1 MKAKHLFSFL
11 VLSLFT
17 FHFSPLMASD
27 WVLNESKYYA
37 SDKTDHIKLE
47 VFLCDLDGSNT
58 YCDGGTVI
66 ATNGSKSYELVY
78 LKYHDQAS
86 DGAASENVTAQLK
99 MHNSKAWVTNAT
111 YGSKELNS
119 SEQTFQVNKWASD
132 HHYMT
137 AEIDFYYPSELAGD
151 EWKIYFHFKHSN
163 GNWYDMVLRYN
174 IGINNHLGLSDYN
187 AAGYKIERTGID
199 KLKFT
204 VPQLPNDIDS
214 KFSDIRMRKATYDVR
229 YTFFK
234 QDGNTVVVN
243 NTYEAGS
250 SEKSEECNFPDGVD
264 NPKRIDYKVTATHG
278 IKDPEN
284 WFNRKVRTDE
294 QLAAFPVVPVPNA
307 ITTDFRQ
314 FDHQTVLSWT
324 TPSSD
329 SYLAVTPYIYRI
341 ETDENGTPKS
351 GKSWSKRGNLNS
363 TNGDELSFTDDDVT
377 IGTYFRYMA
386 VNVPTKWINS
396 GINESNLNSPSDDLL
411 AKLGYSLSGVLN
423 TAPSVTIFD
432 LQQDTTV
439 TDKVRLTWQYT
450 RVPTNDATVS
460 FKVLRKTNE
469 NGEWSEIGSVSGDAK
484 PAAGAKLS
492 FEDADLPNAV
502 VRYQYKIR
510 LEVSG
515 YRFESYA
522 PTAGLLAGTML
533 KNFTATKGTHDGS
546 VTLTWKAHQAGTDN
560 SNYIISRRYVNST
573 SEFMQIHATNGADEN
588 YTFEDNTVKPGY
600 YYEYKIDVYVA
611 GVLQNTLYTVG
622 FCQSRGTV
630 SGRVNFGSGTAVPDV
645 RLWLRPSDS
654 EDGNPVKSS
663 SQYVHDASEGIAWE
677 AEAEE
682 LAKIFGADKDYTVQL
697 FVRPDAGLSA
707 GAVLGELPGA
717 GRLTL
722 ANTANG
728 YELQLEKRT
737 YIAPV
742 INLGLLPATDL
753 SGLTGDYTAQDG
765 EVLTGT
771 LAGNYK
777 IAIAHGATVLLR
789 NVTVN
794 GTNNNSCKWA
804 GISCEGNATIVL
816 DGENTVKGFYEEH
829 PGIFVPEGKTL
840 TIKGTGSLQ
849 ASSNGFAAGIGGGYN
864 IACGSITIESGTIT
878 AIGGYSGIG
887 GGTENCG
894 DITIKGGVIH
904 AESDR
909 RSPAIGAR
917 NCDAISGR
925 EIIIANTVT
934 SVTANCTTG
943 YTSTNVIGWGYNSTG
958 CGKVTIGGTL
968 YRDGSEYLNSGNTV
982 ITQYPFSYSGDGSWA
997 NDYQVDDKFVNSTS
1011 VVTPAHF
1018 TYEPLASTGAIIPAG
1033 KYALLTISKTGNRLS
1048 LQVDTT
1054 EVKTVTITPQEIA
1067 TAFSLGG
1074 AEGIT
1079 AAQAFKGN
1087 FAEVRV
1093 WDHALSDA
1101 EKKSY
1106 FDRTLNGRESGL
1118 VLYWP
1123 LDEGLQ
1129 RYAFDASYSNDLPNG
1144 RHATIGANII
1154 SSSIVPAE
1162 KQLARYGVT
1171 NDKGEYLIRGIPFLG
1186 SGSSYTLVPEKGI
1199 HEFDPK
1205 NRSLFISPSSLTVN
1219 NVDFEDVSSFPM
1231 TGHIYYAGTNI
1242 PAEGIQFYVDGVAV
1256 SANGK
1261 PQKTDANGYY
1271 NISVPIGEHFVE
1283 AKLEGHCLV
1292 DSGRFPI
1299 EGTFDFVDRVQYD
1312 FIDSTLV
1319 NFVGRVAGAKYNDT
1333 IPVGFGESKNNIGVA
1348 TITLRLN
1355 NESFSFNCKNDYITP
1370 AETDRYYESDT
1381 VSINSHA
1388 WTGSGAA
1395 ANTKYIYI
1403 NTDSATGEFS
1413 AKLPPLKY
1421 IMKSIVI
1428 GSNDEIEFGSLPE
1441 IDLTNPKLELSDSIR
1456 RETAQ
1461 GDTVV
1466 NLYKYNTKKVFTYYA
1481 QPQVDVSEK
1490 GHPAGAF
1497 GLDSLIIPID
1507 DSHNDTVRNVYTV
1520 NEQGAVSYLFG
1531 YPIYQSMGITEYEV
1545 HAYESYINKDYATPV
1560 IDTVHLSGQE
1570 LIIGNEMSADQDVI
1584 YDAPDTSHYAAG
1596 EIYQMKNHVLT
1607 LDTKGSAR
1615 LSWSVGLP
1623 NIAPPYTRQ
1632 FNITLKRDDRTYEP
1646 FRMSTIVLGALT
1658 TGNNFVTNGP
1668 DKVQFILRDPYGAHS
1683 KTTLKKGSVSTVTK
1697 FYTYQRQGEHLG
1709 TVDIFIG
1716 EELTTAN
1723 GLGVAVVSTNEAHT
1737 DFTVGMKS
1745 NWKYTHKNDSIY
1757 MTTTVESI
1765 STGDHYPY
1773 IGANG
1778 DVYVGT
1784 STNILI
1790 GMCRK
1795 LHAQKNVT
1803 TNKYEIVLDDAL
1815 AMGEQ
1820 VKTMFAYS
1828 QYELENVMIPKWK
1841 DQRKQYL
1848 KRVATKA
1855 EAESYVNNGEHAVC
1869 LTWLDLKDP
1878 LCGDKGTYVYV
1889 EPQVQP
1895 EKSEIDSVN
1904 WCNEQIEKWEARIS
1918 ENEEAKIKAMNEKT
1932 PANYSIDGGSSRSFS
1947 YRHDTTS
1954 IDQKQTDYTI
1964 QAVLGWK
1971 SGWKIK
1977 NVVRVGLQS
1986 NVSTLVGGG
1995 TVTGSGRDTTY
2006 YTEWDYDLA
2015 DGNRDVDLSINMYP
2029 ADKGNNSKIFSLFGG
2044 QTYNPYEP
2052 ADSTHYY
2059 KPDGESLPLGNG
2071 TVRMEQPYMS
2081 IGKGSEAPG
2090 KSVTLTDIP
2099 AGESATATLYCSN
2112 MTNTHQVL
2120 PFGYDVSV
2128 MENTD
2133 TTGLQILMDGVP
2145 INGRTIWTEQGS
2157 TVKKTITVQQT
2168 DESILDHE
2176 GVKIRFMSQYQPA
2189 TIYDEITINAH
2200 FTPSSSPVEL
2210 TVANPVINTDPTTGN
2225 GKLSLKLSGFNRQ
2238 FKHLKNIGVQ
2248 YRFAGNTQWTEL
2260 YTWETNEA
2268 DTAGA
2273 SHELLPASGD
2283 LKLTVDMSNNISYP
2297 EGEYEFRAF
2306 TTTPYDKEQIHVYSE
2321 TTKVIKDMTLP
2332 RPLFTP
2338 APANGIL
2345 GIGEQLA
2352 VEFNEDIVPGYVGDK
2367 NIIITAQLNGRPI
2380 NHDVSYRLYPYS
2392 GTVQTMNPI
2401 YLSGNFSME
2410 FWLNWHEA
2418 GTILHQGSGNGNFS
2432 LSLDDEGHM
2441 IVSVLG
2447 KTFTSTKALPKDKWA
2462 FVAMNYKAQNMTFN
2476 MLAQYGDVT
2485 TYLFHDEKVPM
2496 QSVEVV
2502 DYTEDNYLYL
2512 GSIDANIHHLA
2523 LYNIYRD
2530 VLVAGSEKNEQKDA
2544 YTYGLTNYWPMNE
2557 GHGRTAADTR
2567 RTHDFIVNNSWD
2579 IANVNYALRM
2589 DTTLGARADIS
2600 LVNTGMND
2608 SYAIELWYRPS
2619 FNLRDTVFETENMCL
2634 RYDSLKN
2641 IVLDYGTKSKTVVAK
2656 ADFPDGTIG
2665 WHHMALNVVRGQ
2677 AASFYFDGKRTA
2689 VIAEAD
2695 VPVFKGASLV
2705 LAKNAYLANIDE
2717 LRIWKA
2723 TLSEERLLS
2732 NMYNTIDTSDWY
2744 SRGLIAYYP
2753 FEKDSTINGV
2763 KTKGATM
2770 QNMAPKSN
2778 QGNAGDMTAA
2788 YAMMVQDTPPLKNA
2802 PSETRITAVPVASE
2816 RKVVINLSQAE
2827 VSARDIEGTTLN
2839 ITLAEIH
2846 DLHGNMS
2853 NPIKWTAYVQ
2863 QNTLKWL
2870 KDTVNIYKKYGA
2882 DYTFDV
2888 DIENL
2893 SGQIEYY
2900 TVANMPEW
2908 LTLDGSGNSDDVQ
2921 PLKTKT
2927 LRFKVN
2933 PIVPVNDY
2941 DVTIGLQGNNEILEP
2956 LRIVMKVRGETPD
2969 WTVDPTLYDHSMT
2982 VIGQVYLGG
2991 IMMENSESLVAAF
3004 IGGECRG
3011 VAAPQK
3017 TRGAAYVTLPIYGHD
3032 VAKQDAGKVISFR
3045 IWDASRGVAYT
3056 DALIAV
3062 EGKDTTIIFQDG
3074 ALIGN
3079 FDYPAIWT
3087 KSDKVEQ
3094 LISIHENWNWI
3105 AFGVEPETQYC
3116 DILFKDYSGWG
3127 ILLKDTASYI
3137 QSNGTQWKGGNNP
3150 LVPMVNRMY
3159 KMKITRTP
3167 STETA
3172 TLQPQLSI
3180 RGRQPANKDLPVEIA
3195 KGWNWIPYTPLT
3207 TKRILQAL
3215 AGADPQKGDIIKSQT
3230 AVAIYGTYGW
3240 EGTLT
3245 ALEPGHGY
3253 LYFSNDSAAKSF
3265 LYPEDIYQPRGT
3277 MAAPLRAISNQQSA
3291 LSYFEPVD
3299 KHLYPSNMTMTIRLM
3314 DGDAIVDTCEIAAF
3328 VGDEC
3333 RGAVRAD
3340 NEGLYY
3346 LVISGEGSGQAME
3359 IKAVLPDPVTGNP
3372 SPVTIDASLTFTSDD
3387 HIGTPW
3393 EPYII
3398 QLNPAEGIE
3407 EITDDK
3413 SQITNTRKIFR
3424 DGILYILR
3432 NGKTY
3437 TATGAEVK

>member
-1 MKAKHLFSFL
+1 MRNRIYLFILALCSLFL
-11 VLSLFT
+11 V
-17 FHFSPLMASD
+17 PNKAQASD

-78 LKYHDQAS
+78 LKYHDEAS
-86 DGAASENVTAQLK
+86 DGAASENVTTQLK
-99 MHNSKAWVTNAT
+99 MHNSKAYMTNAT
-111 YGSKELNS
+111 YGTREITT

-132 HHYMT
+132 HAYMT

-151 EWKIYFHFKHSN
+151 TWKIYFHFKHSD
-163 GNWYDMVLRYN
+163 GKWYNMTLRNSIY
-174 IGINNHLGLSDYN
+174 INNHLGLSDYN
-187 AAGYKIERTGID
+187 AAGYKVERTGID
-199 KLKFT
+199 KITFT
-204 VPQLPNDIDS
+204 VPKLPNDIDS
-214 KFSDIRMRKATYDVR
+214 KYSSIRMRKATYDVR
-229 YTFFK
+229 YTFYK
-234 QDGNTVVVN
+234 QDGSTVVVN
-243 NTYEAGS
+243 KSYEAGS
-250 SEKSEECNFPDGVD
+250 SEKTEDCSFPDGVG
-264 NPKRIDYKVTATHG
+264 NPKRIDCRVAATHG
-278 IKDPEN
+278 IKDPDN
-284 WFNRKVRTDE
+284 WFNRKIRTDE
-294 QLAAFPVVPVPNA
+294 KSNVFPVVPVPNA

-324 TPSSD
+324 TPSSN
-329 SYLAVTPYIYRI
+329 SYYAVTPYVYRI

-363 TNGDELSFTDDDVT
+363 TNGDALSFTDDDVT
-377 IGTYFRYMA
+377 IGTYFKYMA
-386 VNVPTKWINS
+386 VNVPTDWINK
-396 GINESNLNSPSDDLL
+396 GINESSLTNPTDDLL
-411 AKLGYSLSGVLN
+411 AKLGCSMSGVVN

-460 FKVLRKTNE
+460 FKVLRKTSE
-469 NGEWSEIGSVSGDAK
+469 NGEWSEIGSVNGDAK
-484 PAAGAKLS
+484 PAAGATLS

-573 SEFMQIHATNGADEN
+573 SEFMQIHSTNGADEN
-588 YTFEDNTVKPGY
+588 YTYEDNTVKPGY
-600 YYEYKIDVYVA
+600 YYEYKIEVYVA

-630 SGRVNFGSGTAVPDV
+630 AGRVNFGSGTAVQDV
-645 RLWLRPSDS
+645 RLWLRPSDT
-654 EDGNPVKSS
+654 EDGNAVKTS

-707 GAVLGELPGA
+707 GAVLGEIPGA

-722 ANTANG
+722 DNATADG
-728 YELQLEKRT
+728 YELRTTGLAEK
-737 YIAPV
+737 I
-742 INLGLLPATDL
+742 IDL
-753 SGLTGDYTAQDG
+753 ASLTGNYTAQDKDI
-765 EVLTGT
+765 LTGT
-771 LAGNYK
+771 LGGNYK
-777 IAIAHGATVLLR
+777 ISIADGATVVLR
-789 NVTVN
+789 DATIN
-794 GTNNNSCKWA
+794 GTHGINYQWA
-804 GISCEGNATIVL
+804 GITCKGDATIVL
-816 DGENTVKGFYEEH
+816 EGENRVKGFMDEY
-829 PGIFVPEGKTL
+829 PGILIPKDKTL
-840 TIKGTGSLQ
+840 TIRGLGSLT
-849 ASSNGFAAGIGGGYN
+849 ALTSNGWGSAGIGGGYQIPCGN
-864 IACGSITIESGTIT
+864 IVIEGGIITATGGEHATGVGGGRNTSCGTIT
-878 AIGGYSGIG
+878 ITGGKVTATGGEGVAAIGR
-887 GGTENCG
+887 GTYGSCG
-894 DITIKGGVIH
+894 TI
-904 AESDR
+904 
-909 RSPAIGAR
+909 
-917 NCDAISGR
+917 
-925 EIIIANTVT
+925 
-934 SVTANCTTG
+934 
-943 YTSTNVIGWGYNSTG
+943 
-958 CGKVTIGGTL
+958 TIGGTVL
-968 YRDGSEYLNSGNTV
+968 WDGSNYQNGGESILALNSYTYDEGDDWMSQQTPYETV
-982 ITQYPFSYSGDGSWA
+982 L
-997 NDYQVDDKFVNSTS
+997 
-1011 VVTPAHF
+1011 H
-1018 TYEPLASTGAIIPAG
+1018 TGAFLPTG
-1033 KYALLTISKTGNRLS
+1033 KYSLLTISKTGNQLS
-1048 LQVDTT
+1048 IQVDSS
-1054 EVKTVTITPQEIA
+1054 EVKTITIPALEI
-1067 TAFSLGG
+1067 TSPFSLGG
-1074 AEGIT
+1074 ASGVT
-1079 AAQAFKGN
+1079 SAQAFKGN

-1093 WDHALSDA
+1093 FDHVLSDA

-1106 FDRTLNGRESGL
+1106 YDRVLNGRESGL
-1118 VLYWP
+1118 LLYWP
-1123 LDEGLQ
+1123 LDEGLE

-1144 RHATIGANII
+1144 RHATIGANI
-1154 SSSIVPAE
+1154 SPSAIVPAE

-1256 SANGK
+1256 TANGK
-1261 PQKTDANGYY
+1261 PQQTDANGYY

-1388 WTGSGAA
+1388 WTGSGAV

-1615 LSWSVGLP
+1615 LPWSVGLP
-1623 NIAPPYTRQ
+1623 NIALPYTRQ

-1668 DKVQFILRDPYGAHS
+1668 DMVQFILRDPYGAHS

-1716 EELTTAN
+1716 SELTTVN
-1723 GLGVAVVSTNEAHT
+1723 GLGVAVVNTNKAHT

-1828 QYELENVMIPKWK
+1828 QYELVNVMIPKWK
-1841 DQRKQYL
+1841 DQRRQYL
-1848 KRVATKA
+1848 TRVATQA

-1895 EKSEIDSVN
+1895 EQSEIDSVN
-1904 WCNEQIEKWEARIS
+1904 WCNEQIEKWEARIR

-1977 NVVRVGLQS
+1977 SVVRVGLQS

-2099 AGESATATLYCSN
+2099 SGESATATLYCSN

-2128 MENTD
+2128 LENTD

-2145 INGRTIWTEQGS
+2145 INGRTIWMDQGT
-2157 TVKKTITVQQT
+2157 TVKKTITVRQT

-2176 GVKIRFMSQYQPA
+2176 GVQIRFMSQYQPA
-2189 TIYDEITINAH
+2189 TIYDDITINAH
-2200 FTPSSSPVEL
+2200 FKPSSSPVDL
-2210 TVANPVINTDPTTGN
+2210 TVTNPVINTDPTTGK
-2225 GKLSLKLSGFNRQ
+2225 GKLNLKLSGFNRQ
-2238 FKHLKNIGVQ
+2238 FKNLKNIGVQ

-2273 SHELLPASGD
+2273 SHTLLPATGD
-2283 LKLTVDMSNNISYP
+2283 LKLTVDMSNNVSYP

-2306 TTTPYDKEQIHVYSE
+2306 TTTPYGNEPVQVFSE

-2338 APANGIL
+2338 TPANGIL
-2345 GIGEQLA
+2345 GIGDQLA

-2367 NIIITAQLNGRPI
+2367 NIIVTAKLNGRPI
-2380 NHDVSYRLYPYS
+2380 NHEVSYHLVPF
-2392 GTVQTMNPI
+2392 GQEVQTVNP
-2401 YLSGNFSME
+2401 LFLNGNFSME
-2410 FWLNWHEA
+2410 FWLNWHDA
-2418 GTILHQGSGNGNFS
+2418 GTILHQGSGDGNFS
-2432 LSLDDEGHM
+2432 LKLDEAGHV
-2441 IVSVLG
+2441 IVSVVG
-2447 KTFTSTKALPKDKWA
+2447 QTFTSTETLPQDKWI
-2462 FVAMNYKAQNMTFN
+2462 FVAMNYKAQSMNFN
-2476 MLAQYGDVT
+2476 MLAQYGDET
-2485 TYLFHDEKVPM
+2485 THLFQEEKVPM
-2496 QSVEVV
+2496 ESVEIV

-2512 GSIDANIHHLA
+2512 GPINANIHHLA

-2530 VLVAGSEKNEQKDA
+2530 VIQAGSEKEEEKDA

-2557 GHGRTAADTR
+2557 GHGHLAADTR
-2567 RTHDFIVNNSWD
+2567 RTHDFEVIDSWTLS
-2579 IANVNYALRM
+2579 NTNYALRM
-2589 DTTLGARADIS
+2589 DTTTGARADIS
-2600 LVNTGMND
+2600 LINTTQGE
-2608 SYAIELWYRPS
+2608 SYAIEMWYQS
-2619 FNLRDTVFETENMCL
+2619 SITFLDTLFETDNMRL
-2634 RYDSLKN
+2634 RFDSTHNL
-2641 IVLDYGTKSKTVVAK
+2641 VLDYGAKSKIVVAR
-2656 ADFPDGTIG
+2656 ADFRELTAG
-2665 WHHMALNVVRGQ
+2665 WHHVALNVVRGQ

-2695 VPVFKGASLV
+2695 VPVLKGATLSLIKGGE
-2705 LAKNAYLANIDE
+2705 LTYMDE

-2723 TLSEERLLS
+2723 TLSEDRLLS
-2732 NMYNTIDTSDWY
+2732 NMYNTIDTSDVY
-2744 SRGLIAYYP
+2744 ARGLIAYYP
-2753 FEKDSTINGV
+2753 FEHDSIINGV
-2763 KTKGATM
+2763 ATKGETLK
-2770 QNMAPKSN
+2770 NMAPKSKT
-2778 QGNAGDMTAA
+2778 GNAGDVAVA
-2788 YAMMVQDTPPLKNA
+2788 NFMMITDTPPLKNA

-2816 RKVVINLSQAE
+2816 RQVVINLSEAE

-2853 NPIKWTAYVQ
+2853 NPIKWTAYVR
-2863 QNTLKWL
+2863 QNTLKWS
-2870 KDTVNIYKKYGA
+2870 KDSVNIYKKYGA
-2882 DYTFDV
+2882 NYTFDV
-2888 DIENL
+2888 DIKNL

-2900 TVANMPEW
+2900 TVVNMPEW
-2908 LTLDGSGNSDDVQ
+2908 LILDGSISSDDVQ
-2921 PLKTKT
+2921 PLKAKT

-2933 PIVPVNDY
+2933 PLVPVNDY

-2969 WTVDPTLYDHSMT
+2969 WNVDPTLYDHSMT
-2982 VIGQVYLGG
+2982 VIGQVFLGG

-3011 VAAPQK
+3011 VAAPEK
-3017 TRGAAYVTLPIYGHD
+3017 VRGAAYVTLPIYGHD
-3032 VAKQDAGKVISFR
+3032 VANKDAEKIISFR

-3056 DALIAV
+3056 DAQITV
-3062 EGKDTTIIFQDG
+3062 QGKDTTIVFHDG
-3074 ALIGN
+3074 ALLGN
-3079 FDYPAIWT
+3079 FDEPVIWT

-3094 LISIHENWNWI
+3094 LLSIHENWNWI
-3105 AFGVEPETQYC
+3105 AFGVEPESQYC
-3116 DILFKDYSGWG
+3116 DVIFKDYSGWG
-3127 ILLKDTASYI
+3127 ILLKDTGNYI
-3137 QSNGTQWKGGNNP
+3137 QSNGAQWKGS
-3150 LVPMVNRMY
+3150 LVPKVNAMY
-3159 KMKITRTP
+3159 KMNITRTP
-3167 STETA
+3167 ATETA
-3172 TLQPQLSI
+3172 TLQEQLSI
-3180 RGRQPANKDLPVEIA
+3180 KGQQLPSYQMPVEIA
-3195 KGWNWIPYTPLT
+3195 QGWNWIPYTPLT
-3207 TKRILQAL
+3207 TKRVLVAL
-3215 AGADPQKGDIIKSQT
+3215 DGVKPQKGDIIKSQT
-3230 AVAIYGTYGW
+3230 AVAIYGTNGW

-3253 LYFSNDSAAKSF
+3253 LYFSTDSVTKSF
-3265 LYPEDIYQPRGT
+3265 IYPEDLYQPNGT
-3277 MAAPLRAISNQQSA
+3277 MAAPLRAISNQLSA
-3291 LSYFEPVD
+3291 LIYFEPVD
-3299 KHLYPSNMTMTIRLM
+3299 KHNYPSNMTMTIRLM

-3340 NEGLYY
+3340 AEGLYY
-3346 LVISGEGSGQAME
+3346 LVIAGEGAGQAME
-3359 IKAVLPDPVTGNP
+3359 IKTVLDGEI
-3372 SPVTIDASLTFTSDD
+3372 VTIDNSLTFVSDN
-3387 HIGTPW
+3387 HVGTPW

-3413 SQITNTRKIFR
+3413 SQITNTRKIIR

-3437 TATGAEVK
+3437 TATGAEIIVP

>member
-1 MKAKHLFSFL
+1 MRKRIYLF
-11 VLSLFT
+11 VLALCSLFLI
-17 FHFSPLMASD
+17 PNKVQASD

-86 DGAASENVTAQLK
+86 DGAASENVTAKLL

-151 EWKIYFHFKHSN
+151 EWKIYFNFKHSN
-163 GNWYDMVLRYN
+163 GNWYNMVLRYS

-199 KLKFT
+199 KLTFT
-204 VPQLPNDIDS
+204 VPKLPNDIDS

-278 IKDPEN
+278 IKDPDN

-386 VNVPTKWINS
+386 VNVPTDWINH
-396 GINESNLNSPSDDLL
+396 GISESSLNNPSDDLL
-411 AKLGYSLSGVLN
+411 AKLGCSMSGVLN

-460 FKVLRKTNE
+460 FKVLRKTSE

-546 VTLTWKAHQAGTDN
+546 VTLTWKAYQAGTDN

-600 YYEYKIDVYVA
+600 YYEYKIDVFVA

-630 SGRVNFGSGTAVPDV
+630 SGRVNFGSGTAVQDV

-697 FVRPDAGLSA
+697 FVRPDAGLSE

-722 ANTANG
+722 GNSTNG
-728 YELQLEKRT
+728 YELQLEKRM
-737 YIAPV
+737 YVAPV

-777 IAIAHGATVLLR
+777 ISIAHGATVLLR
-789 NVTVN
+789 NVTIN
-794 GTNNNSCKWA
+794 GTNNSSCKWA

-816 DGENTVKGFYEEH
+816 DGENTVKGFYENY

-840 TIKGTGSLQ
+840 TIKGTGSLH
-849 ASSNGFAAGIGGGYN
+849 ASSNGYAAGIGGGYS

-887 GGTENCG
+887 GGTSNCG

-909 RSPAIGAR
+909 YSPAIGAR
-917 NCDAISGR
+917 NCSVISGS
-925 EIIIANTVT
+925 EITIANTVT

-943 YTSTNVIGWGYNSTG
+943 YPSPNVIGWGYSSTG

-968 YRDGSEYLNSGNTV
+968 YRDGSDYLNGGKPV
-982 ITQYPFSYSGDGSWA
+982 LTQYPFSYTGDGSWA

-1018 TYEPLASTGAIIPAG
+1018 TYEPLASTSAIISAG
-1033 KYALLTISKTGNRLS
+1033 KYALLTISKTGNQLS

-1067 TAFSLGG
+1067 TAFSIGG
-1074 AEGIT
+1074 AEGVT
-1079 AAQAFKGN
+1079 AAQVFKGN

-1093 WDHALSDA
+1093 FDHVLSDA

-1106 FDRTLNGRESGL
+1106 YDRVLNGRESGL

-1171 NDKGEYLIRGIPFLG
+1171 NDKGEYLIRGIPFMG

-1256 SANGK
+1256 TANGK
-1261 PQKTDANGYY
+1261 PQQTDANGYY
-1271 NISVPIGEHFVE
+1271 SISVPIGEHFVE

-1466 NLYKYNTKKVFTYYA
+1466 NQYKYNTKKVFTYYA

-1507 DSHNDTVRNVYTV
+1507 DSHNDTVRNVYTA

-1615 LSWSVGLP
+1615 LPWSVGLP

-1716 EELTTAN
+1716 SELTTVN
-1723 GLGVAVVSTNEAHT
+1723 GLGVAVVNTNKAHT

-1828 QYELENVMIPKWK
+1828 QYELVNVMIPKWK
-1841 DQRKQYL
+1841 DQRRQYL

-1895 EKSEIDSVN
+1895 ENSEIDSVN
-1904 WCNEQIEKWEARIS
+1904 WCNEQIEKWEARIR
-1918 ENEEAKIKAMNEKT
+1918 ENEEAKIKAMNEQT

-1977 NVVRVGLQS
+1977 SVVRVGLQS

-2099 AGESATATLYCSN
+2099 SGESATATLYCSN

-2145 INGRTIWTEQGS
+2145 INGRTIWMDQGT
-2157 TVKKTITVQQT
+2157 TVKKTITVRQT

-2176 GVKIRFMSQYQPA
+2176 GVQIRFMSQYQPA
-2189 TIYDEITINAH
+2189 SIYDDITINAH
-2200 FTPSSSPVEL
+2200 FKPSSSPVVL
-2210 TVANPVINTDPTTGN
+2210 TAENPVINTDPTTGK
-2225 GKLSLKLSGFNRQ
+2225 GKLNLKLSGFNRQ
-2238 FKHLKNIGVQ
+2238 FKNLKNIGVQ
-2248 YRFAGNTQWTEL
+2248 YRFAGNTQWTDIH
-2260 YTWETNEA
+2260 TWVTDKN
-2268 DTAGA
+2268 DSTGT
-2273 SHELLPASGD
+2273 SYQTLPPTGD
-2283 LKLTVDMSNNISYP
+2283 LRLTLDMSDNISYP

-2306 TTTPYDKEQIHVYSE
+2306 TTTPYGNDPVQVFSE

-2367 NIIITAQLNGRPI
+2367 NIIITAKLNGRPI
-2380 NHDVSYRLYPYS
+2380 NHEVSLRLLPF
-2392 GTVQTMNPI
+2392 GQEVQTINPI
-2401 YLSGNFSME
+2401 FLNGNFSLE
-2410 FWLNWHEA
+2410 FWVNLHDY
-2418 GTILHQGSGNGNFS
+2418 GTILHQGGGSGNFALNTDS
-2432 LSLDDEGHM
+2432 QGHM
-2441 IVSVLG
+2441 CVSVLS
-2447 KTFTSTKALPKDKWA
+2447 KTFSSTATLPKDKWI
-2462 FVAMNYKAQNMTFN
+2462 FVAMNYKAETMTFN
-2476 MLAQYGDVT
+2476 MLAQYDETT
-2485 TYLFHDEKVPM
+2485 TYLFSEEKVPM
-2496 QSVEVV
+2496 EDVEVV
-2502 DYTEDNYLYL
+2502 DYAEDNYLYL
-2512 GSIDANIHHLA
+2512 GPINANIHDLA

-2530 VLVAGSEKNEQKDA
+2530 VKTAAGDKYVSKDA

-2557 GHGRTAADTR
+2557 GHGHFASDSR
-2567 RTHDFIVNNSWD
+2567 RTHDFYVNDSWT
-2579 IANVNYALRM
+2579 ISNVNYALRS
-2589 DTTLGARADIS
+2589 DSTAGAQVDIS
-2600 LVNTGMND
+2600 LINTNHD
-2608 SYAIELWYRPS
+2608 ESYAIEMWYQS
-2619 FNLRDTVFETENMCL
+2619 SILNVDTLFETSNLRL
-2634 RYDSLKN
+2634 RFDSLHN
-2641 IVLDYGTKSKTVVAK
+2641 LVLDYGTKSKTLVTK
-2656 ADFPDGTIG
+2656 YDFGDFASG
-2665 WHHMALNVVRGQ
+2665 WHHAALNVVRGQ
-2677 AASFYFDGKRTA
+2677 AASFYLDGLRTA

-2695 VPVFKGASLV
+2695 VPTLKGATLSLIKGGE
-2705 LAKNAYLANIDE
+2705 LSNLDE

-2723 TLSEERLLS
+2723 TLSEDRLLS
-2732 NMYNTIDTSDWY
+2732 NMYNTIDTSDVY
-2744 SRGLIAYYP
+2744 ARGLMAYYP

-2763 KTKGATM
+2763 KTKGATL
-2770 QNMAPKSN
+2770 QNMAPKSKT
-2778 QGNAGDMTAA
+2778 GNAGDVVAA
-2788 YAMMVQDTPPLKNA
+2788 KSTMLKDTPPLKNA

-2839 ITLAEIH
+2839 VTLAEIH
-2846 DLHGNMS
+2846 DLHGNIS

-2870 KDTVNIYKKYGA
+2870 KDSVNITKKYGD

-2888 DIENL
+2888 DIENK

-2900 TVANMPEW
+2900 TIANMPEW
-2908 LTLDGSGNSDDVQ
+2908 LSLDGSLNADDVQ

-2927 LRFKVN
+2927 LRFRIN
-2933 PIVPVNDY
+2933 PLVPVNDY
-2941 DVTIGLQGNNEILEP
+2941 DVTIGLEGNNEILEP

-2991 IMMENSESLVAAF
+2991 ILMENPESMVAAF

-3017 TRGAAYVTLPIYGHD
+3017 IRGAAYVTLPIYGHD
-3032 VAKQDAGKVISFR
+3032 TEKKDAGKPISFR

-3056 DALIAV
+3056 DARIAL
-3062 EGKDTTIIFQDG
+3062 ESKDTTLVFHDG
-3074 ALIGN
+3074 VLVGN
-3079 FDYPAIWT
+3079 FDNPAIWT

-3094 LISIHENWNWI
+3094 LLSVHENWNWI

-3127 ILLKDTASYI
+3127 ILLKDQTTFI
-3137 QSNGTQWKGGNNP
+3137 ESNGAQWKGGDDP
-3150 LVPMVNRMY
+3150 LKPTVNAMY

-3167 STETA
+3167 ATETA
-3172 TLQPQLSI
+3172 TLQEQLSI
-3180 RGRQPANKDLPVEIA
+3180 KGQQLPSYQMPVEIA
-3195 KGWNWIPYTPLT
+3195 QGWNWIPYTPLT
-3207 TKRILQAL
+3207 TKRVLVAL
-3215 AGADPQKGDIIKSQT
+3215 DGVKPQKGDIIKSQT

-3253 LYFSNDSAAKSF
+3253 LYFSTDSIKKSF
-3265 LYPEDIYQPRGT
+3265 TYPEDMYMPGGVIG
-3277 MAAPLRAISNQQSA
+3277 APQRAISRQQSA
-3291 LSYFEPVD
+3291 ISWFTPVD
-3299 KHLYPSNMTMTIRLM
+3299 KHNYPSNMTMTIRLL
-3314 DGDAIVDTCEIAAF
+3314 DGAAIVDTCEIGAF

-3340 NEGLYY
+3340 AEGLYY
-3346 LVISGEGSGQAME
+3346 LVIAGEGAGQAME
-3359 IKAVLPDPVTGNP
+3359 IKTVLDGEI
-3372 SPVTIDASLTFTSDD
+3372 VTIDNTLTFTSDD

-3398 QLNPAEGIE
+3398 QLQKEEGLE
-3407 EITDDK
+3407 DVQGNDGQSTK
-3413 SQITNTRKIFR
+3413 ARKEFR
-3424 DGILYILR
+3424 NGILYIIR
-3432 NGKTY
+3432 GGKTY
-3437 TATGAEVK
+3437 TATGQELK

>member
-1 MKAKHLFSFL
+1 MKKNLLLIL
-11 VLSLFT
+11 VLL
-17 FHFSPLMASD
+17 LAGINAIQASD
-27 WVLNESKYYA
+27 WVLNESKYNA
-37 SDKTDHIKLE
+37 SDKTDHLKLE

-66 ATNGSKSYELVY
+66 ATNGRVSYDLLT
-78 LKYHDQAS
+78 LKYHDEAS
-86 DGAASENVTAQLK
+86 DGDASENITAKLV

-151 EWKIYFHFKHSN
+151 TWKIYFHFKHSN
-163 GNWYDMVLRYN
+163 GNWYDMVLRYS

-199 KLKFT
+199 KMTFT
-204 VPQLPNDIDS
+204 VPKLPDDIPS
-214 KFSDIRMRKATYDVR
+214 KVSSIRSRKATFDVR
-229 YTFFK
+229 YKFHK
-234 QDGNTVVVN
+234 QDGTIVTVN
-243 NTYEAGS
+243 KTYEAGS
-250 SEKSEECNFPDGVD
+250 TEKKEDCTFPDGVG
-264 NPKRIDYKVTATHG
+264 NPKQIDYTVSAVHG
-278 IKDPEN
+278 IKDPDN
-284 WFNRKVRTDE
+284 WFNRKVRAEDISN
-294 QLAAFPVVPVPNA
+294 AFPVVPVPNA

-314 FDHQTVLSWT
+314 FDKKAVLSWT

-329 SYLAVTPYIYRI
+329 SYLAVTPYVYRI

-363 TNGDELSFTDDDVT
+363 TNGGALSFTDDDVT

-386 VNVPTKWINS
+386 VNVPTDWINH
-396 GINESNLNSPSDDLL
+396 GISESSLNSPSDDLL
-411 AKLGYSLSGVLN
+411 GKLGCSTSGVMN
-423 TAPSVTIFD
+423 TAPSVSIYG
-432 LQQDTTV
+432 LQQDTSV

-450 RVPTNDATVS
+450 RVPTSDATVS
-460 FKVLRKTNE
+460 FKVLRKTSE

-663 SQYVHDASEGIAWE
+663 SQYVHDASEGIAWDG
-677 AEAEE
+677 AAEE
-682 LAKIFGADKDYTVQL
+682 LAKIFGADKDYTVQF

-707 GAVLGELPGA
+707 GAVLGELPGV
-717 GRLTL
+717 GQVTL
-722 ANTANG
+722 ANKTTEG
-728 YELQLEKRT
+728 YELRCETK
-737 YIAPV
+737 PV
-742 INLGLLPATDL
+742 TTDL
-753 SGLTGDYTAQDG
+753 STLTGAYTAQDG

-771 LAGNYK
+771 LGGNYK
-777 IAIAHGATVLLR
+777 ISIADGATVVLR
-789 NVTVN
+789 DATIN
-794 GTNNNSCKWA
+794 GTHGMNYQWA
-804 GISCEGNATIVL
+804 GITCKGDATIVL
-816 DGENTVKGFYEEH
+816 EGENRVKGFMDEY
-829 PGIFVPEGKTL
+829 PGILIPKDKTL
-840 TIKGTGSLQ
+840 TIRGLGSLT
-849 ASSNGFAAGIGGGYN
+849 ALTSNGWGSAGIGGGYQIPCGN
-864 IACGSITIESGTIT
+864 IVIEGGIITATGGEHATGVGGGRNTSCGTIT
-878 AIGGYSGIG
+878 ITGGKVTATGGEGGAAIGR
-887 GGTENCG
+887 GTYGSCG
-894 DITIKGGVIH
+894 TI
-904 AESDR
+904 
-909 RSPAIGAR
+909 
-917 NCDAISGR
+917 
-925 EIIIANTVT
+925 
-934 SVTANCTTG
+934 
-943 YTSTNVIGWGYNSTG
+943 
-958 CGKVTIGGTL
+958 TIGGTVL
-968 YRDGSEYLNSGNTV
+968 WDGSNYQNGGESILALNSYTYDEGDDWMSQQTPYETV
-982 ITQYPFSYSGDGSWA
+982 HP
-997 NDYQVDDKFVNSTS
+997 
-1011 VVTPAHF
+1011 
-1018 TYEPLASTGAIIPAG
+1018 TGAFLPAG
-1033 KYALLTISKTGNRLS
+1033 MYSLLTISKTGHQMS
-1048 LQVDTT
+1048 LQVDTN
-1054 EVKTVTITPQEIA
+1054 EVKTITVDDQDILSPFAIGGMRGIA
-1067 TAFSLGG
+1067 P
-1074 AEGIT
+1074 EW
-1079 AAQAFKGN
+1079 AFKGN

-1093 WDHALSDA
+1093 WNHCLSDT
-1101 EKKSY
+1101 EKKNY
-1106 FDRTLNGRESGL
+1106 LDRVLNGRESGL

-1123 LDEGLQ
+1123 LDEGLS

-1256 SANGK
+1256 TANGK

-1466 NLYKYNTKKVFTYYA
+1466 NQYKYNTKKVFTYYA

-1615 LSWSVGLP
+1615 LPWSVGLP

-1709 TVDIFIG
+1709 TVDILIG
-1716 EELTTAN
+1716 SDLTTVN
-1723 GLGVAVVSTNEAHT
+1723 GLGVAVVATSEAHT
-1737 DFTVGMKS
+1737 DLTVGMKS

-1828 QYELENVMIPKWK
+1828 QYELVNVMIPKWK
-1841 DQRKQYL
+1841 DQRRQYL
-1848 KRVATKA
+1848 QRVATKA
-1855 EAESYVNNGEHAVC
+1855 EAESYVNNGEHAVW

-1904 WCNEQIEKWEARIS
+1904 WCNEQIEKWEARIR
-1918 ENEEAKIKAMNEKT
+1918 ENEEAKIKAMNEQT

-1986 NVSTLVGGG
+1986 TVSTLVGGG

-2099 AGESATATLYCSN
+2099 SGESATATLYCSN

-2128 MENTD
+2128 LENTD

-2145 INGRTIWTEQGS
+2145 INGRTIWMDQGT
-2157 TVKKTITVQQT
+2157 TVKKTITVRQT

-2176 GVKIRFMSQYQPA
+2176 GVQIRFMSQYQPA
-2189 TIYDEITINAH
+2189 TIYDDITINAH

-2238 FKHLKNIGVQ
+2238 FKNLKNIGIQ

-2273 SHELLPASGD
+2273 SHELLPAAGD
-2283 LKLTVDMSNNISYP
+2283 LKLTFDMSDNISYP

-2306 TTTPYDKEQIHVYSE
+2306 TTTPYDNEQIHVYSDVQ
-2321 TTKVIKDMTLP
+2321 KVIKDMTLP

-2338 APANGIL
+2338 SPANGIL
-2345 GIGEQLA
+2345 GIGDQLA

-2367 NIIITAQLNGRPI
+2367 NIIITAKLNGRPVD
-2380 NHDVSYRLYPYS
+2380 HEVSLRLLPY
-2392 GTVQTMNPI
+2392 GDEIQTVNPVF
-2401 YLSGNFSME
+2401 LNGNFSLEM
-2410 FWLNWHEA
+2410 WLNVHDP
-2418 GTILHQGSGNGNFS
+2418 GTILHQGAGNGNFS
-2432 LSLDDEGHM
+2432 LSIDEDGHM
-2441 IVSVLG
+2441 VISVIG
-2447 KTFTSTKALPKDKWA
+2447 KTFSSKTTLPKDKWM
-2462 FVAMNYKAQNMTFN
+2462 FLAMNYKAQTMTFN
-2476 MLAQYGDVT
+2476 MQAQYDDVT
-2485 TYLFHDEKVPM
+2485 VTLFEDETMPM
-2496 QSVEVV
+2496 EEVEVV
-2502 DYTEDNYLYL
+2502 SFAEDNYLYL
-2512 GSIDANIHHLA
+2512 GPINANIHDLA

-2530 VLVAGSEKNEQKDA
+2530 VMVASSNKYVSKDE
-2544 YTYGLTNYWPMNE
+2544 YTFGLTNYWPMNE
-2557 GHGRTAADTR
+2557 GHGFVAADTR
-2567 RTHDFIVNNSWD
+2567 HTHDFRVDNSWTL
-2579 IANVNYALRM
+2579 NNTNYSLRM
-2589 DTTLGARADIS
+2589 DSTFGGQIDIS
-2600 LVNTGMND
+2600 LINTTHD
-2608 SYAIELWYRPS
+2608 ESYAIELWYKPS
-2619 FNLRDTVFETENMCL
+2619 YNDTDTIWEAENMSL
-2634 RYDSLKN
+2634 RFDTN
-2641 IVLDYGTKSKTVVAK
+2641 GDIVLDYGTKSKTVVEK
-2656 ADFPDGTIG
+2656 AELMELMTT
-2665 WHHMALNVVRGQ
+2665 WHHLALNVVRGQ
-2677 AASFYFDGKRTA
+2677 AASFYFNGKRTA

-2695 VPVFKGASLV
+2695 VPVLKGARLFF
-2705 LAKNAYLANIDE
+2705 AKNATLANIDE

-2732 NMYNTIDTSDWY
+2732 NMYNTIDTSDVY

-2753 FEKDSTINGV
+2753 FEKDSIINGV
-2763 KTKGATM
+2763 KTKSATM

-2778 QGNAGDMTAA
+2778 TGNAGDAIA
-2788 YAMMVQDTPPLKNA
+2788 VQTMLVLDTPPIKNA

-2827 VSARDIEGTTLN
+2827 VNARDIEGTTLN

-2863 QNTLKWL
+2863 QNTLKWT
-2870 KDTVNIYKKYGA
+2870 KDSVNINKKYGE

-2900 TVANMPEW
+2900 TVANMPDW
-2908 LTLDGSGNSDDVQ
+2908 LSLVGSGSSDDVQ

-2927 LRFKVN
+2927 LRFAVN
-2933 PIVPVNDY
+2933 PLVPVTDY

-2969 WTVDPTLYDHSMT
+2969 WTVDPTLYDHNMT
-2982 VIGQVYLGG
+2982 IIGQVYLGG
-2991 IMMENSESLVAAF
+2991 LMMENSESLVAAF

-3017 TRGAAYVTLPIYGHD
+3017 IRGAAYVTLPVYGHD
-3032 VAKQDAGKVISFR
+3032 DAKRDAGKPLSFR

-3056 DALIAV
+3056 DAQIAV
-3062 EGKDTTIIFQDG
+3062 DGVKDTTLLFHDG
-3074 ALIGN
+3074 LLIGN
-3079 FDYPAIWT
+3079 FDNPAVWT
-3087 KSDKVEQ
+3087 KSDNVEQ
-3094 LISIHENWNWI
+3094 LLYVHENWNWI
-3105 AFGVEPETQYC
+3105 TFGVEPESQYC
-3116 DILFKDYSGWG
+3116 DILFDDYSGWG
-3127 ILLKDTASYI
+3127 ILLKDTGSYI
-3137 QSNGTQWKGGNNP
+3137 QSNGAEWKGSLKP
-3150 LVPMVNRMY
+3150 AVNTMY

-3167 STETA
+3167 ATALST
-3172 TLQPQLSI
+3172 LNPQMSI
-3180 RGRQPANKDLPVEIA
+3180 RGRQPSLAEMPVEVA
-3195 KGWNWIPYTPLT
+3195 PGWNWMAYTPLS
-3207 TKRILQAL
+3207 TKRVNVAL
-3215 AGADPQKGDIIKSQT
+3215 AGAKPNKGDIIKSQT
-3230 AVAIYGTYGW
+3230 AVAIYGDNGW

-3253 LYFSNDSAAKSF
+3253 LYFSTDTTAKSF
-3265 LYPEDIYQPRGT
+3265 RYPEDLYMPKG
-3277 MAAPLRAISNQQSA
+3277 MMGAPQFTVHNAQSTSA
-3291 LSYFEPVD
+3291 FEPVD
-3299 KHLYPSNMTMTIRLM
+3299 KHNYPSNMTMTIRLL

-3328 VGDEC
+3328 VDDEC
-3333 RGAVRAD
+3333 RGAVHAD
-3340 NEGLYY
+3340 EEGLYY
-3346 LVISGEGSGQAME
+3346 LVITGEGAGQAME
-3359 IKAVLPDPVTGNP
+3359 IKAVLD
-3372 SPVTIDASLTFTSDD
+3372 SEIITIDNTLTFVSDG

-3393 EPYII
+3393 EPYVINL
-3398 QLNPAEGIE
+3398 QKTEGIE
-3407 EITDDK
+3407 DAVGDNAQSTK
-3413 SQITNTRKIFR
+3413 VRKEFIN
-3424 DGILYILR
+3424 GTLYIIR
-3432 NGKTY
+3432 GNNRY
-3437 TATGAEVK
+3437 DATGKQVK

>member
-1 MKAKHLFSFL
+1 MKKYLSFL
-11 VLSLFT
+11 FVLLLVNT
-17 FHFSPLMASD
+17 MNMLASD
-27 WVLNESKYYA
+27 WVLNESKYNA
-37 SDKTDHIKLE
+37 SDKTDHLKLE
-47 VFLCDLDGSNT
+47 VFLCDLDGTNT

-66 ATNGSKSYELVY
+66 ATNGRVSYDLLT
-78 LKYHDQAS
+78 LKYHDEAS
-86 DGAASENVTAQLK
+86 DGDASENITAKLV

-163 GNWYDMVLRYN
+163 GNWYNMTLHSN
-174 IGINNHLGLSDYN
+174 LGINNHLGLPDYN
-187 AAGYKIERTGID
+187 WQSYKAERTGID
-199 KLKFT
+199 KITFT
-204 VPQLPNDIDS
+204 VPQLPNDIDN
-214 KFSDIRMRKATYDVR
+214 KYSDIRMRKATYDVR
-229 YTFFK
+229 YTFHK
-234 QDGNTVVVN
+234 QDGSTEVVEK
-243 NTYEAGS
+243 TYEAS
-250 SEKSEECNFPDGVD
+250 TTQEKKEEISFPDGVG

-278 IKDPEN
+278 IKDPDN

-294 QLAAFPVVPVPNA
+294 QLSAFLVIPIPNA

-314 FDHQTVLSWT
+314 FDHQTELSWT
-324 TPSSD
+324 TPSGD

-363 TNGDELSFTDDDVT
+363 TYGNVLNFTDDDVT

-386 VNVPTKWINS
+386 VNVPTKWINN

-411 AKLGYSLSGVLN
+411 AKLGYSLSGVVN

-460 FKVLRKTNE
+460 FKVLRKTSE
-469 NGEWSEIGSVSGDAK
+469 NGEWSEIGSVNGDAK
-484 PAAGAKLS
+484 PAAGATLS

-515 YRFESYA
+515 YRFESDA
-522 PTAGLLAGTML
+522 PTAGLLAGTKL
-533 KNFTATKGTHDGS
+533 KSFTATKGTHDGS

-560 SNYIISRRYVNST
+560 SNYIISRRYINSA

-600 YYEYKIDVYVA
+600 YYEYKIDVFVA

-707 GAVLGELPGA
+707 GAVLGEIPGA

-722 ANTANG
+722 GNAANG

-737 YIAPV
+737 YVAPV

-794 GTNNNSCKWA
+794 GTNNNLYKWA

-816 DGENTVKGFYEEH
+816 EGENTVKGFYEEH

-840 TIKGTGSLQ
+840 TIKGTGSLH

-864 IACGSITIESGTIT
+864 IACGSIVIESGTIT

-894 DITIKGGVIH
+894 DITIRGGVIY

-925 EIIIANTVT
+925 EITIANTVT

-943 YTSTNVIGWGYNSTG
+943 YPSTNVIGWGYNTTG

-1033 KYALLTISKTGNRLS
+1033 KYALLTISKTGNQLS

-1093 WDHALSDA
+1093 FDHVLSDA

-1106 FDRTLNGRESGL
+1106 YDRVLNGRESGL

-1144 RHATIGANII
+1144 RHATIGANIT
-1154 SSSIVPAE
+1154 SSTIVPAE

-1171 NDKGEYLIRGIPFLG
+1171 NDKGEYLIRGIPFMG

-1242 PAEGIQFYVDGVAV
+1242 PAEGIYFYIDGTLQTGD
-1256 SANGK
+1256 GK
-1261 PQKTDANGYY
+1261 AIQTDANGYY
-1271 NISVPIGEHFVE
+1271 NISVPIGEHYVE
-1283 AKLEGHCLV
+1283 AKQEGHCMV

-1299 EGTFDFVDRVQYD
+1299 EGTFDFTDRVQHD
-1312 FIDSTLV
+1312 FIDSTFV
-1319 NFVGRVAGAKYNDT
+1319 NFVGRVAGAAYNDS
-1333 IPVGFGESKNNIGVA
+1333 IPVGFGESYNNIGVA

-1355 NESFSFNCKNDYITP
+1355 NESFSFNCKDDYITP
-1370 AETDRYYESDT
+1370 ADKDRIYESDT
-1381 VSINSHA
+1381 AAIKSHA
-1388 WTGSGAA
+1388 WTGSKQA
-1395 ANTKYIYI
+1395 ANTKYIHI
-1403 NTDSATGEFS
+1403 NTDSTTGEFS
-1413 AKLPPLKY
+1413 AMLPPLKY

-1428 GSNDEIEFGSLPE
+1428 GSNEQLEFGSLPE
-1441 IDLTNPKLELSDSIR
+1441 IDLTNPKKEMTDTILQL
-1456 RETAQ
+1456 TAQ
-1461 GDTVV
+1461 GDTVS
-1466 NLYKYNTKKVFTYYA
+1466 NSYKYHTKKVFTYYA
-1481 QPQVDVSEK
+1481 EPQVEVVEK
-1490 GHPAGAF
+1490 LNSHGGY
-1497 GLDSLIIPID
+1497 GLDSLIVQID
-1507 DSHNDTVRNVYTV
+1507 DEHNDTLRHLCTANDLGVHY
-1520 NEQGAVSYLFG
+1520 QFG
-1531 YPIYQSMGITEYEV
+1531 YPIYQMMGVALYDIHGFE
-1545 HAYESYINKDYATPV
+1545 AYTNYDSGKPV
-1560 IDTVHLSGQE
+1560 TDTVALNGQE
-1570 LIIGNEMSADQDVI
+1570 LIIGNEMSADQKVV
-1584 YDAPDTSHYAAG
+1584 YEAPDTSQYVPG
-1596 EIYQMKNHVLT
+1596 KIYDMEYNQIT
-1607 LDTKGSAR
+1607 LDVNGRAR
-1615 LSWSVGLP
+1615 LTWTVGAP
-1623 NIAPPYTRQ
+1623 NIASPYTRQ
-1632 FNITLKRDDRTYEP
+1632 FNITLKRNNRTYEP
-1646 FRMSTIVLGALT
+1646 FRMNAIVLGSLT
-1658 TGNNFVTNGP
+1658 TGNNFVTKGP
-1668 DKVQFILRDPYGAHS
+1668 DDVQFILRDPYGAHS
-1683 KTTLKKGSVSTVTK
+1683 KTTLKKGVVKTKTK
-1697 FYTYQRQGEHLG
+1697 FDTYERYGDHSLVTNLMFG
-1709 TVDIFIG
+1709 ADMRS
-1716 EELTTAN
+1716 AN
-1723 GLGVAVVSTNEAHT
+1723 GIGVALITGFSAVNQADVGYEAH
-1737 DFTVGMKS
+1737 
-1745 NWKYTHKNDSIY
+1745 WEYTHRYDSIWE
-1757 MTTTVESI
+1757 TTTINSI
-1765 STGDHYPY
+1765 STGDKYPY
-1773 IGANG
+1773 VGASG

-1784 STNILI
+1784 ARNILV
-1790 GMCRK
+1790 GTCRN
-1795 LHAQKNVT
+1795 LHVKKNVQT
-1803 TNKYEIVLDDAL
+1803 GEYEIELEDAVAL
-1815 AMGEQ
+1815 GQ
-1820 VKTMFAYS
+1820 TINTMFAYS
-1828 QYELENVMIPKWK
+1828 QYELETVMIPKWK
-1841 DQRKQYL
+1841 DQRKQYMTH
-1848 KRVATKA
+1848 VATET
-1855 EAESYVNNGEHAVC
+1855 EARNYVNNTEHVKC
-1869 LTWLDLKDP
+1869 VTWLNEDNVHY
-1878 LCGDKGTYVYV
+1878 GDSGYYVFV
-1889 EPQVQP
+1889 APQDKNFP
-1895 EKSEIDSVN
+1895 KETEIDSVL
-1904 WCNEQIEKWEARIS
+1904 WCNNQIEEWEKYIRL
-1918 ENEEAKIKAMNEKT
+1918 NEEAKVNAMNAGHFE
-1932 PANYSIDGGSSRSFS
+1932 NYSIDGGTIRTFTE
-1947 YRHDTTS
+1947 RNDTTK
-1954 IDQKQTDYTI
+1954 IDQKKTVYKMG
-1964 QAVLGWK
+1964 AVLGDRFGFSGKGPSSFGVIFNVK
-1971 SGWKIK
+1971 S
-1977 NVVRVGLQS
+1977 NE
-1986 NVSTLVGGG
+1986 GGG
-1995 TVTGSGRDTTY
+1995 STDGSGNDEKR
-2006 YTEWDYDLA
+2006 YTEWEYVLN
-2015 DGNRDVDLSINMYP
+2015 DGNRDVDISVNMYP
-2029 ADKGNNSKIFSLFGG
+2029 AENGNNSKIFTLFGG

-2052 ADSTHYY
+2052 CDSTHYY
-2059 KPDGESLPLGNG
+2059 EPGTPLGNG
-2071 TVRMEQPYMS
+2071 TVRMEQPYMQVA
-2081 IGKGSEAPG
+2081 KGSEAPG

-2099 AGESATATLYCSN
+2099 SGQSATATLYCSN
-2112 MTNTHQVL
+2112 MTNTHQAL
-2120 PFGYDVSV
+2120 PFGYDVTV

-2168 DESILDHE
+2168 DESILHHE
-2176 GVKIRFMSQYQPA
+2176 GVRVRFKSQYQPA
-2189 TIYDEITINAH
+2189 VIYDEVTINAH
-2200 FTPSSSPVEL
+2200 FVPSSSPVDL
-2210 TVANPVINTDPTTGN
+2210 TVTNPVINTDPTTGN

-2260 YTWETNEA
+2260 HTWETNEA

-2306 TTTPYDKEQIHVYSE
+2306 TTTPYDNEQIQVFSE

-2380 NHDVSYRLYPYS
+2380 NHEVSYRLSPY
-2392 GTVQTMNPI
+2392 GGAVQTMNPI

-2410 FWLNWHEA
+2410 FWFNWHTVGENA
-2418 GTILHQGSGNGNFS
+2418 RTILHQGSGNGNFS

-2447 KTFTSTKALPKDKWA
+2447 KTFTSTEALPKDQWA
-2462 FVAMNYKAQNMTFN
+2462 FVAMNYKAQTMTFN

-2485 TYLFHDEKVPM
+2485 TYLFQDEKVPM
-2496 QSVEVV
+2496 ESVEVV

-2512 GSIDANIHHLA
+2512 GPIDANIHHLA

-2557 GHGRTAADTR
+2557 GHGKTAADTR
-2567 RTHDFIVNNSWD
+2567 RTHDFRVNNSWT
-2579 IANVNYALRM
+2579 IANTSYALAM
-2589 DTTLGARADIS
+2589 ENTVGAQADIS
-2600 LVNTGMND
+2600 LINTGMND
-2608 SYAIELWYRPS
+2608 SYAIEFWYRPS
-2619 FNLRDTVFETENMCL
+2619 FLVRDTIFETENMCL
-2634 RYDSLKN
+2634 HYDAQQNL
-2641 IVLDYGTKSKTVVAK
+2641 VLDYGTKSKTVVTK
-2656 ADFPDGTIG
+2656 TDFPDGTTG

-2695 VPVFKGASLV
+2695 VPVLKGASLI
-2705 LAKNAYLANIDE
+2705 LAKNAALANIDE

-2723 TLSEERLLS
+2723 TISEERLLS
-2732 NMYNTIDTSDWY
+2732 NMYNTIDTSDVY
-2744 SRGLIAYYP
+2744 ARGLIAYYP

-2763 KTKGATM
+2763 KTKGETM

-2778 QGNAGDMTAA
+2778 TGAAGDIVALHS
-2788 YAMMVQDTPPLKNA
+2788 MVLKDTPPLKNA
-2802 PSETRITAVPVASE
+2802 PSETRITAVPVSSE
-2816 RKVVINLSQAE
+2816 RQVVINLSQAE

-2863 QNTLKWL
+2863 QNTLKWR
-2870 KDTVNIYKKYGA
+2870 KDSVNIYKKYSA
-2882 DYTFDV
+2882 DYSFDV
-2888 DIENL
+2888 DIENKG
-2893 SGQIEYY
+2893 GQIEYY

-2908 LTLDGSGNSDDVQ
+2908 LTLVDSENAAEVQ

-2927 LRFKVN
+2927 LRFQVN
-2933 PIVPVNDY
+2933 PLVPVNDY

-3017 TRGAAYVTLPIYGHD
+3017 IRGAAYMTLVIYGHD
-3032 VAKQDAGKVISFR
+3032 VTEQDFGKPVSFR
-3045 IWDASRGVAYT
+3045 IWDASRGVAYM
-3056 DALIAV
+3056 DAIITV
-3062 EGKDTTIIFQDG
+3062 EGKDTTLIFKDG
-3074 ALIGN
+3074 ALVGN

-3094 LISIHENWNWI
+3094 LISVHENWNWI

-3137 QSNGTQWKGGNNP
+3137 QSNGSQWKGGDHP
-3150 LVPMVNRMY
+3150 LVPKVNAMY

-3180 RGRQPANKDLPVEIA
+3180 RGRQPAAKEMPVEIA

-3207 TKRILQAL
+3207 TKRIMVAL
-3215 AGADPQKGDIIKSQT
+3215 AGANPEMGDIVKSQT

-3253 LYFSNDSAAKSF
+3253 LYFSNDAATKSF
-3265 LYPEDIYQPRGT
+3265 LYPEDFYVARSPMMAPQMTNYQSQMT
-3277 MAAPLRAISNQQSA
+3277 NV
-3291 LSYFEPVD
+3291 FTPVD
-3299 KHLYPSNMTMTIRLM
+3299 KHQYPSNMTMTVRLM
-3314 DGDAIVDTCEIAAF
+3314 DGDAVVDTCEIAAF
-3328 VGDEC
+3328 VSDEC
-3333 RGAVRAD
+3333 RGAIRAD
-3340 NEGLYY
+3340 AEGLYY
-3346 LVISGEGSGQAME
+3346 LVIAGEGAGQAME
-3359 IKAVLPDPVTGNP
+3359 IKTMLNGEI
-3372 SPVTIDASLTFTSDD
+3372 VTIDNTLTFVSDD

-3393 EPYII
+3393 EPYVINLQTPQGIAPVTDNSSAVTATYKII
-3398 QLNPAEGIE
+3398 EN
-3407 EITDDK
+3407 
-3413 SQITNTRKIFR
+3413 NHV
-3424 DGILYILR
+3424 YIIR
-3432 NGKTY
+3432 NGEKY
-3437 TATGAEVK
+3437 DMTGKKLTR